1 MVVRSKRTTSKRGVK
16 KQRRL
21 AGAEAVAIRTLLSPL
36 IPARV
41 RAGERA
47 SQATLLIPWQST
59 PSDVQPGSSLHLDDK
74 EFPDEVSDFVGTGAL
89 VRYHTLFPAMSAA
102 ENLTTVAHLIGRWD
116 ATGKLRTA
124 SIITLCRSA
133 LESASRAVWVL
144 SESDRDERRNRALR
158 ITRDEIQRHKKYVTE
173 QVTRLSANE
182 VPAGAGPLP
191 FETTKHLNRLKEQ
204 KTGAESAMGILV
216 GADVKGVPTMEQIID
231 ASAEWI
237 DSNKLVKSGRPMANL
252 TRQQY
257 SIASGIAH
265 GSTWPTKY
273 LLGTTDLHSVVA
285 DLLYVSLTTTEAAIV
300 LWETQTSVHPHVA
313 RKCPQHLR
321 LAARQLHPRYSAP
334 SE

>member
-1 MVVRSKRTTSKRGVK
+1 VGRSKRTASKNGVK
-16 KQRRL
+16 ERRSL
-21 AGAEAVAIRTLLSPL
+21 ADSEAVAIRTLLSPL

-47 SQATLLIPWQST
+47 SRATLLIPWQST
-59 PSDVQPGSSLHLDDK
+59 PSAVQPTSSLHLDDSD
-74 EFPDEVSDFVGTGAL
+74 FPVEVSDFIGTSTL

-144 SESDRDERRNRALR
+144 SDSDRDERRNRALR

-173 QVTRLSANE
+173 QVTRLSESE

-191 FETTKHLNRLKEQ
+191 FETTEHLNQLKEQ
-204 KTGAESAMGILV
+204 KTGAESVMEVLV

-237 DSNKLVKSGRPMANL
+237 DANKLVKSGRPMANL

-265 GSTWPTKY
+265 GSTWPTRY
-273 LLGTTDLHSVVA
+273 LLGATDLHSVVA
-285 DLLYVSLTTTEAAIV
+285 DLLYVSLTTTEAAII
-300 LWETQTSVHPHVA
+300 LWETQTSVHPRVA
-313 RKCPQHLR
+313 RNCPQHLR
-321 LAARQLHPRYSAP
+321 HAARQLHPRYSAAA
-334 SE
+334 E